1 MQEGE
6 PSNVFVL
13 KTDMRTAVQRL
24 AQDLV
29 QKLDGVRAPQGGR
42 WRPSNVRRR
51 GVTRFGQVDQ
61 PRRGV
66 E

>member
-29 QKLDGVRAPQGGR
+29 QKLDGVRAPQGGG
-42 WRPSNVRRR
+42 WRPSNVLRR
-51 GVTRFGQVDQ
+51 GVA
-61 PRRGV
+61 
-66 E
+66 